1 MKEYTIIGELNY
13 NNKRYEMLVD
23 EERRYYFLNINN
35 NDEYEYV
42 TLKEYIELI
51 DKFAAKENILLFLG
65 IKKNEKKKIRLIPR
79 ILIGATAVILSASLL
94 LGINNSK
101 PTYSTTNYTTSST
114 YVETLS
120 IEDRTDQEIEKY
132 LQQIAEETEN
142 FKLDTIR
149 QSGRLTVI
157 YDFSELDGVFNNTK
171 EDITYNTI
179 RETIEKNHNIN
190 QKYKTLLLTLVNN
203 LEKQYPTMDLRI
215 WNNNLQTLQVKEV
228 SEMEMQIKAISA
240 NAHACYRIDEN
251 VIYTVEGYEYTPGTW
266 EYQVIMHEFCHTI
279 KSTRSNVNGQDIR
292 VDFKSQSGNATI
304 VEEALNTLLTVRSY
318 DKNEMDLAYQ
328 LQSNMVEIMVDSM
341 DNYNYQDFVEHN
353 VTYFENKL
361 NEHNQNDQAV
371 KIIGLIDLQ
380 YKDHHDKQIQVEQE
394 QFYELYDYIAKMYY
408 DANIKPGMSHT
419 ELENIKNN
427 FIYKLTY
434 DVPEEYNID
443 INHLNEYFSTYC
455 QEKGISY
462 NHTL

>member
-65 IKKNEKKKIRLIPR
+65 IKKNEKKKLRLIPR

-279 KSTRSNVNGQDIR
+279 KSTRSKVNDQDIR

-318 DKNEMDLAYQ
+318 DKNEMNLAYQ

-380 YKDHHDKQIQVEQE
+380 YKDHHDNQIQVEQE

-443 INHLNEYFSTYC
+443 TNHLNEYFSTYC

>member
-65 IKKNEKKKIRLIPR
+65 IKKNEKKKLRLIPR

-179 RETIEKNHNIN
+179 REKKKKNHNIN
-190 QKYKTLLLTLVNN
+190 QKYKTLLLTLV
-203 LEKQYPTMDLRI
+203 
-215 WNNNLQTLQVKEV
+215 
-228 SEMEMQIKAISA
+228 
-240 NAHACYRIDEN
+240 
-251 VIYTVEGYEYTPGTW
+251 TV
-266 EYQVIMHEFCHTI
+266 I
-279 KSTRSNVNGQDIR
+279 KSV
-292 VDFKSQSGNATI
+292 K
-304 VEEALNTLLTVRSY
+304 LL
-318 DKNEMDLAYQ
+318 
-328 LQSNMVEIMVDSM
+328 
-341 DNYNYQDFVEHN
+341 
-353 VTYFENKL
+353 
-361 NEHNQNDQAV
+361 
-371 KIIGLIDLQ
+371 
-380 YKDHHDKQIQVEQE
+380 
-394 QFYELYDYIAKMYY
+394 
-408 DANIKPGMSHT
+408 
-419 ELENIKNN
+419 
-427 FIYKLTY
+427 
-434 DVPEEYNID
+434 
-443 INHLNEYFSTYC
+443 
-455 QEKGISY
+455 ISD
-462 NHTL
+462 T

>member
-203 LEKQYPTMDLRI
+203 LEIQYPTMDLRI

-318 DKNEMDLAYQ
+318 DKNEMNLAYQ

-380 YKDHHDKQIQVEQE
+380 YKDHHDNQIQVEQE

-443 INHLNEYFSTYC
+443 TNHLNEYFSTYC